1 MAPSQPPGP
10 PSSASLKKT
19 RRSVRL
25 SQITGG
31 VGGTAAV
38 DAAATNVAIKSTTGG
53 GDTTKQEQQQQQ
65 QRQEA
70 PPLTDFIDEA
80 RKDNMVFAKTR
91 GMDEFLALFRGSSSS
106 ADPDD
111 SKTTTTAALKVS
123 LFKLLSTSTPTERV
137 WMFVGILFATVAG
150 CGIPAWLA
158 LLADSLDTFSN
169 LGRLINTIGG
179 DGLMQTLENQLLQLA
194 VAFMIVGAVVFV
206 SGSAYVAI
214 WTYTGERQALRI
226 QKSFVRSA
234 MNQDAAWFDMNNREE
249 LPTKMGTSIVHI
261 NAAIGRNVADTYQL
275 FISALG
281 CLVVAFLLNTP
292 LALVMLAALPI
303 AAIVMAVLNCY
314 VRKCSKRSSEELA
327 LAGSLATEVIAGIKT
342 VAALCS
348 KPFFRDTYANHINE
362 SEKYSIKGG
371 FLLSLQAGLVGMIFY
386 IAYTVAFYIGSEQV
400 VSGASFV
407 LFIQCFLFPDTDN
420 GGGQCRVTGASV
432 MCCIYGVIL
441 CVTFIGLCV
450 PGLTAIN
457 LGRQAGVHVFDTI
470 RRVPPINPSDPSG
483 VIMKVEVGDETESKT
498 SNDEKLQ
505 PNHDT
510 VLTGQLE
517 FKDIFFSYPTRLEK
531 PIFYNFNLKVEAG
544 QSVALCGPSGS
555 GKSTIA
561 RFLLRFYDPLQGSVL
576 VNGVDL
582 KDLNVPWWRSK
593 IGYVEQEPRMFPG
606 TIRDNIAFGK
616 AGSNKEAEVPMD
628 EIIDAA
634 KAACAH
640 EFITDLPD
648 GYDTYFGGTGIS
660 LSGGQMQRIAI
671 ARAIIRK
678 PVVLVLDEATSAL
691 DSTSERHVTEALA
704 NVRKVR
710 KMTTISIAH
719 RLSTIVDSDLI
730 AVLDQGRVVEL
741 GDHKA
746 LYDRDG
752 IYTLLCTTQGI
763 DGNFT
768 ALSAEPTPPPEQT
781 KAVETAKDAPAANIE
796 DVEAGAEVEKA
807 PAGDDENAVTREE
820 AEQMSMGEIWT
831 YLGPKDTWYAVIGI
845 IGSVM
850 VGALSPTE
858 AIVTANIVTN
868 FYTQEPE
875 NIISANLFWIY
886 LFFAWAG
893 IALVGN
899 IMIGVGLSRSGF
911 RLGNKF
917 RKDGFSSMLKRS
929 MGWFDVPEH
938 STGDLTTLLG
948 ADAESTMA
956 LTGLQLGYRVRV
968 MSSII
973 TGITIA
979 MVFAW
984 QIGLVA
990 LACMPFIFGASVL
1003 QAVVMRKKFA
1013 ISAGGLT
1020 PPTILEQGLRGITSV
1035 QAYNLEPKVSGDYN
1049 VALEPE
1055 TEGKVKKGVFSG
1067 LVYGFTQGTVF
1078 LSFGIIFWVGAQLL
1092 VAVKIGFLEFFT
1104 ALLSVMFGAIGAS
1117 QVSADFSS
1125 LQAGRAA
1132 AARIRAVFDGP
1143 EDEPYA
1149 KDALSDTTSVTDLDG
1164 SIGFDHCE
1172 FSYPTRPDNYIF
1184 YKSKSNNDE
1193 GLDVTVNAKESIAFV
1208 GKSGCGKST
1217 ALQLVLRFYD
1227 INSGACKLDGTHN
1240 VADLNINWWR
1250 QQIGYVGQMPVLF
1263 NGTVKEN
1270 ILLGKPDATDD
1281 EIVEAAKAANCHE
1294 FVQTLAHGYDT
1305 NIGTGGG
1312 QLSGGQRQRV
1322 AIARAV
1328 ISQPKVLILDEAT
1341 AALDNE
1347 SEEKVQA
1354 ALDHIQETQ
1363 PRTTLVVAHRLMTVK
1378 KCDKICFLGDGG
1390 VEELGSHDELLAK
1403 QGEYAKLWKM
1413 QGAAEE
1419 LEKPRASPADQKASF

>member
-1 MAPSQPPGP
+1 MAPSQPPRPTAG
-10 PSSASLKKT
+10 SLKKT
-19 RRSVRL
+19 KSVRL

-38 DAAATNVAIKSTTGG
+38 DAAARNVAITGPGGGGPGG
-53 GDTTKQEQQQQQ
+53 GDNATFEQQ
-65 QRQEA
+65 A

-80 RKDNMVFAKTR
+80 RKENMVFAKAR
-91 GMDEFLALFRGSSSS
+91 GTDEFLALFRRSS
-106 ADPDD
+106 DPD
-111 SKTTTTAALKVS
+111 SKTATKVS
-123 LFKLLSTSTPTERV
+123 LIKLLSVSTPTERV
-137 WMFVGILFATVAG
+137 WMFVGILLATVAG

-179 DGLMQTLENQLLQLA
+179 EGLMETLEKKLFELA
-194 VAFMIVGAVVFV
+194 IAFMIVGLVVFV
-206 SGSAYVAI
+206 CGSAYVAI

-226 QKSFVRSA
+226 QKSFVQSA
-234 MNQDAAWFDMNNREE
+234 MNQDAAWFDANDREG

-303 AAIVMAVLNCY
+303 VAIVMVVLNCF
-314 VRKCSKRSSEELA
+314 VRKHSRQSSEELA

-348 KPFFRDTYANHINE
+348 KPFFRDTYADHINE
-362 SEKYSIKGG
+362 SEKSSIKAG

-386 IAYTVAFYIGSEQV
+386 IAYTIAFYVGSEQV
-400 VSGASFV
+400 VNNTATIFQLIS
-407 LFIQCFLFPDTDN
+407 CFLFPVAN
-420 GGGQCRVTGASV
+420 EGNAICQQKVTGASV

-470 RRVPPINPSDPSG
+470 TRVPPINPSDPSG
-483 VIMKVEVGDETESKT
+483 VIMKVEGDDDETETETKT
-498 SNDEKLQ
+498 RNDEKQQQQQ
-505 PNHDT
+505 PNNDT

-517 FKDIFFSYPTRLEK
+517 FRDIFFAYPSRLEK
-531 PIFYNFNLKVEAG
+531 PIFYNFNLKVQAG

-576 VNGVDL
+576 VDGVDL

-616 AGSNKEAEVPMD
+616 AGSNKHAEVPMD

-660 LSGGQMQRIAI
+660 LSGGQMQRISI

-741 GDHKA
+741 GDHKT

-768 ALSAEPTPPPEQT
+768 AISAEATPAEQT
-781 KAVETAKDAPAANIE
+781 KEVETAKDPSAANIE
-796 DVEAGAEVEKA
+796 DVEAGTEVKKA
-807 PAGDDENAVTREE
+807 PTENDENAVTQTEE
-820 AEQMSMGEIWT
+820 ELMSMGEIWT
-831 YLGPKDTWYAVIGI
+831 YLGAKDTWYAVIGV
-845 IGSVM
+845 IGSVL
-850 VGALSPTE
+850 VGALSPAE
-858 AIVTANIVTN
+858 AIVTANIVNN
-868 FYTQEPE
+868 FYTQEKE
-875 NIISANLFWIY
+875 NIISENLFWIY

-893 IALVGN
+893 IALIGN
-899 IMIGVGLSRSGF
+899 MMIGVGLSRSGF

-973 TGITIA
+973 TGVTIA
-979 MVFAW
+979 LIFAW
-984 QIGLVA
+984 RIGLIAV
-990 LACMPFIFGASVL
+990 ACMPFIFGASGL

-1013 ISAGGLT
+1013 ASTGGLT

-1049 VALEPE
+1049 AALEPE
-1055 TEGKVKKGVFSG
+1055 TEGKVMKGVFSG

-1078 LSFGIIFWVGAQLL
+1078 MAFGVIFYAGAQLL
-1092 VAVKIGFLEFFT
+1092 VAVKINFLEFFT

-1125 LQAGRAA
+1125 IQAGRAA

-1149 KDALSDTTSVTDLDG
+1149 KGALSDTTSVTDLDG

-1172 FSYPTRPDNYIF
+1172 FSYPARPDNYIF
-1184 YKSKSNNDE
+1184 YKSKTNNHD
-1193 GLDVTVNAKESIAFV
+1193 GLNVTVNAKESIAFV

-1227 INSGACKLDGTHN
+1227 INAGACKLDGTHN

-1263 NGTVKEN
+1263 HGTVKEN
-1270 ILLGKPDATDD
+1270 ILLGKPDATDR

-1294 FVQTLAHGYDT
+1294 FVQTLANGYDT

-1378 KCDKICFLGDGG
+1378 KCEKICFLGDGG
-1390 VEELGSHDELLAK
+1390 VEEFGSHDELLAK
-1403 QGEYAKLWKM
+1403 KGEYAKLWKM

-1419 LEKPRASPADQKASF
+1419 LEKPRASPADHQASF